1 VYFIDTHTHLYAEE
15 FAGDIITV
23 VQRAIKNGVNKL
35 MLPDIDSTTRNEMLN
50 LSDKFPDV
58 CLPML
63 GLHPTSVKEN
73 FKAELNLLNE
83 EIGKNKYYGI
93 GETGIDLYW
102 DKTYYREQIE
112 SFTFQIEM
120 ALKYKLPI
128 VIHSRKSLNE
138 ILSILK
144 PYKNSGLSGI
154 FHCFPGNLQEAE
166 KVIEMGFFLGIG
178 GVVTY
183 KKASMAEVVKH
194 FGLEHIVLE
203 TDSPYL
209 SPAPYR
215 GKRNESSFIR
225 IISEFIA
232 ELLNTTI
239 EKVADTTTVNARKI
253 FRF

>member
-1 VYFIDTHTHLYAEE
+1 
-15 FAGDIITV
+15 
-23 VQRAIKNGVNKL
+23 
-35 MLPDIDSTTRNEMLN
+35 
-50 LSDKFPDV
+50 
-58 CLPML
+58 
-63 GLHPTSVKEN
+63 SVKEN